1 MAEGRGAITREDY
14 RAAIGAFAAL
24 LALPENSQTRDA
36 REFLALSYERAGNTE
51 RAKLEYENY
60 LKRYPEGE
68 DSARVRQR
76 LANLRP
82 APRRPAL
89 RAAAPTTG
97 RSRTLVY
104 GSLSQFYYRGKSKID
119 SETLQPV
126 TNTFERTTLTRT
138 DQSALYTDVNLNAR
152 FLDQTHDSRI
162 VFRDT
167 NTQNYVEGQS
177 DRNRVNAAYYEY
189 RYKPID
195 FSARVGRQPAYGGG
209 VLGRFDGALLGFGG
223 ASKVRLNLVTGEP
236 VDYGASID
244 STRRFYGVSADL
256 GPFNRNW
263 TGNLY
268 RFRQTV
274 DGITDRDAVGTELH
288 YVAPQGGVFALVDYD
303 LVFRHVN
310 IATVQGN
317 WLAPWKSSFNL
328 LLDYRMSPALQTST
342 AVFGEAT
349 TSIRTL
355 LETYSEEELRKRAR
369 ALTAKTAFASAGVT
383 HPVTKVWQLGADF
396 RVARISHTDGT
407 NNVPGT
413 PGSGYIYTPGVK
425 AIGSGLFVRHDVNA
439 LSATRVKAPSY
450 AGTAFGIDNRTPAGA
465 NWTLGGSL
473 LLYQQDNDSGSTL
486 KRVFASVRGEYR
498 VKPSVTLEVEVGT
511 DDTSNKSAL
520 AEEKVN
526 RRYFSLGYRWDF

>member
-14 RAAIGAFAAL
+14 RSAIRAFTAL
-24 LALPENSQTRDA
+24 LALPDNSQTRDA
-36 REFLALSYERAGNTE
+36 REFLALSYERAGDTG
-51 RAKLEYENY
+51 RAKAEYENY

-82 APRRPAL
+82 AARQPAL
-89 RAAAPTTG
+89 RAPARTDS

-104 GSLSQFYYRGKSKID
+104 GGLSQFYYRGKSKID
-119 SETLQPV
+119 SETLQPT
-126 TNTFERTTLTRT
+126 TNTFERTTLSLT
-138 DQSALYTDVNLNAR
+138 DQSALYTDVNLTAR

-189 RYKPID
+189 RYKPAD

-223 ASKVRLNLVTGEP
+223 ASKVRLNLVGGEP

-268 RFRQTV
+268 RIRQDV
-274 DGITDRDAVGTELH
+274 DGTTDRDAVGTELH

-303 LVFRHVN
+303 MMFRHVN

-328 LLDYRMSPALQTST
+328 LLDYRMSPSLQTST

-355 LETYSEEELRKRAR
+355 LETYSEDELRQRAR
-369 ALTAKTAFASAGVT
+369 ALTARTAFASAGVT
-383 HPVTKVWQLGADF
+383 HPVSKVWQLGADF

-407 NNVPGT
+407 NNVPGS
-413 PGSGYIYTPGVK
+413 PGSGYIYTPGVQ
-425 AIGSGLFVRHDVNA
+425 AIGSGLFVQHDVNA
-439 LSATRVKAPSY
+439 FSLTRVKAPSY
-450 AGTAFGIDNRTPAGA
+450 AGTAYGVNNRSPVGA

-473 LLYQQDNDSGSTL
+473 LLYAQDNDSGSEL
-486 KRVFASVRGEYR
+486 RRVFVSVRAEYR
-498 VKPSVTLEVEVGT
+498 VKPSVTLEVEVGA
-511 DDTSNKSAL
+511 DDTSNKSSI
-520 AEEKVN
+520 AEDKVN